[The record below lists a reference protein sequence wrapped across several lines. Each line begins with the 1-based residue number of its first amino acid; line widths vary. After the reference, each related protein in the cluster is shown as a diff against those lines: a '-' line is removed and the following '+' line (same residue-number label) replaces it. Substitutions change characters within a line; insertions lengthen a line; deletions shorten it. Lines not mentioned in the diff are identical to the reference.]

1 MDSSSRVTLVNLL
14 FFITERVCLGLQGNK
29 TYKTI
34 IVGGEQI
41 EGDPGESWLRSRS
54 EESQQNNEEDVF
66 SFWTQGGDLGH
77 ISIIMW
83 KQKVT
88 PMNDFPRGPHE
99 TSYKI
104 SSMVQTHPTK
114 DHH

>member
-66 SFWTQGGDLGH
+66 SF
-77 ISIIMW
+77 
-83 KQKVT
+83 
-88 PMNDFPRGPHE
+88 
-99 TSYKI
+99 
-104 SSMVQTHPTK
+104 
-114 DHH
+114 